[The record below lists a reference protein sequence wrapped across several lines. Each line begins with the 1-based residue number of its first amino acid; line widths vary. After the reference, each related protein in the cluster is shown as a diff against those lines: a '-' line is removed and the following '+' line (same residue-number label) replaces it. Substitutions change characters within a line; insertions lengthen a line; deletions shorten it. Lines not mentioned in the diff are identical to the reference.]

1 MVENAGE
8 DGKTYLVQI
17 IRSQCY
23 YVEVKFPKNAG
34 SMEEAIESAKEI
46 SYLNMINES
55 DWENMDYD
63 YYVVEQYDE
72 DDSI

>member
-17 IRSQCY
+17 IRPQCY